1 MKPEAPGASASQPQQ
16 DAAKKWHEE
25 FGKKSLDII
34 SAKWNE
40 QLLRNKQEF
49 ETGAKQLQ
57 TYELKLLKQIKAIEQ
72 IQNQS
77 EQVMNQYKANI
88 RHLTDINVQQ
98 DAVIDELE
106 EIESE
111 LDNLLPQYEH
121 DPEIQS
127 LIQSGA
133 TGGFNSEGPLREQVF
148 RNAGRID
155 HEIDELNANL
165 VEVQQK
171 IDSLMMKNNA

>member
-1 MKPEAPGASASQPQQ
+1 MGQQ

-25 FGKKSLDII
+25 FGKKSLDIL
-34 SAKWNE
+34 STKWNE

-49 ETGAKQLQ
+49 ENGAKQLQ

-77 EQVMNQYKANI
+77 EQVMNQYKSNI

-98 DAVIDELE
+98 DAVLDELE
-106 EIESE
+106 EIENE
-111 LDNLLPQYEH
+111 LDNLLPQYEQDH
-121 DPEIQS
+121 EIQS
-127 LIQSGA
+127 LLQNGA
-133 TGGFNSEGPLREQVF
+133 TGGLNNEGPLREQVF

-155 HEIDELNANL
+155 LEIEDLNGHL
-165 VEVQQK
+165 VEVQ
-171 IDSLMMKNNA
+171 